1 MTLKF
6 GWSCLLSA
14 TSFWNRFTA
23 PARDVMKAQAQGR
36 QPSQGNVPEK
46 VQLTVWYV
54 LPKRFCVSQT
64 KN

>member
-36 QPSQGNVPEK
+36 QPSQGKCTRKSAAHCLVCA
-46 VQLTVWYV
+46 T
-54 LPKRFCVSQT
+54 
-64 KN
+64 